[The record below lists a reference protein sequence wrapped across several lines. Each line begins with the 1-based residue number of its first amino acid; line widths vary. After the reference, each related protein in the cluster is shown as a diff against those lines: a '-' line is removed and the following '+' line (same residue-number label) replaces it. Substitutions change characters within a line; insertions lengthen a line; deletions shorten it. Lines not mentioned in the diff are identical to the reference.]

1 MTMRDWPLET
11 QLRGLLTALLL
22 VAAALLA
29 GCGQKGALILPD
41 APEQP
46 VAEEAAPVDDS
57 DEQDAET
64 DDAQDDG

>member
-1 MTMRDWPLET
+1 MRDWPLET

-29 GCGQKGALILPD
+29 GCGQKGALILPG

-46 VAEEAAPVDDS
+46 VAEETTPVDD
-57 DEQDAET
+57 DEQEAET
-64 DDAQDDG
+64 NDAQDDG

>member
-1 MTMRDWPLET
+1 MRDWPLET
-11 QLRGLLTALLL
+11 KLRGLLTALLL

-29 GCGQKGALILPD
+29 GCGQKGALILPG

-64 DDAQDDG
+64 NDAQDDG